1 MNYLDIIQDSIDY
14 IEKNLKSELSASE
27 LAENAGFSLFHYY
40 RLFQSVVGMPVMQY
54 ILRRK
59 LYNAI
64 YEISNGSKMIE
75 VALSY
80 GFDTHSGFF
89 KAFKREFNCSPT
101 QYLKKYKASKPYKI
115 NLSQEAYIMIT
126 DKKLRDILTNWE
138 LKEPIEINDLFYSY
152 NGNKTENTWI
162 VNKDFVLKTFTSL
175 TQLKKHID
183 VSKALKKAG
192 FEAAAPVQTKDQ
204 QDYLV
209 ENELYFCLTNRIK
222 GESIRTP
229 EVYEG
234 NHKAFARYLG
244 EVIGQLHLI
253 LKDQD
258 KDLICNEPNLYET
271 MKNWAIPKTKESM
284 SLEDSFYEDYLTNFE
299 KLYPFLPKHIIH
311 RDPNPSNILMEDNR
325 LTGFIDFEF
334 SERNVR
340 IFDPCYAATAI
351 LSESFKAEDEEKLN
365 KWLDILKN
373 IIAGYDSICNLSKE
387 EKQAIP
393 YVIYSIQMIFIAYL
407 EGKDNLIDMLKVNK
421 EMTKWLIQNKKALEV

>member
-1 MNYLDIIQDSIDY
+1 MNYLDIIQNSIDY

-40 RLFQSVVGMPVMQY
+40 RLFHSVVGMPVMQY
-54 ILRRK
+54 ILRRR

-64 YEISNGSKMIE
+64 YEISNGNKMID

-101 QYLKKYKASKPYKI
+101 QYLKRYKASKPYKI
-115 NLSQEAYIMIT
+115 NLSQEVYIMIT

-138 LKEPIEINDLFYSY
+138 LKEPVEINDLYYYY
-152 NGNKTENTWI
+152 NGTKTENTWI
-162 VNKDFVLKTFTSL
+162 INNEFVLKAFSNL
-175 TQLKKHID
+175 KQLKKHID
-183 VSKALKKAG
+183 VSKALKKTG
-192 FEAAAPVQTKDQ
+192 FEADVPVPTKDQ
-204 QDYLV
+204 QDYFV
-209 ENELYFCLTNRIK
+209 EDELYFCLTNRIQ
-222 GESIRTP
+222 GESIRTS

-234 NHKAFARYLG
+234 DYKSFARYLG

-253 LKDQD
+253 LEGQD
-258 KDLICNEPNLYET
+258 KDLICNEPNLYEN
-271 MKNWAIPKTKESM
+271 MKNWAIPKTKELM
-284 SLEDSFYEDYLTNFE
+284 SIENSFYEDYLNNFE

-311 RDPNPSNILMEDNR
+311 RDPNPGNILMKDRR

-351 LSESFKAEDEEKLN
+351 LSESFEHADQEKLN
-365 KWLDILKN
+365 KWLTIFRN
-373 IIAGYDSICNLSKE
+373 IIAGYDSICNLSDE

-407 EGKDNLIDMLKVNK
+407 DGKDKLIDMLKVNK
-421 EMTKWLIQNKKALEV
+421 EMTLWLIQHKKELEI